1 MDEPLKSSAAARARP
16 ADKWSSL
23 RSTSSSPAEQD
34 DEGQPSRTPDS
45 EQSANEKSLG
55 SRRALWGWLAL
66 CFSTG
71 PTNGMINRYVTASI
85 QSAANRLG
93 HIPGT
98 DRPCPRR
105 STNGIQCVVRFGTG
119 EINYNSYNLYLQAIS
134 RACEGV
140 ISILTAGV
148 ADYANNR
155 KLALMISIYVFG
167 ALVLPFAGLSGGSM
181 KDLEAMAGLY
191 ATVSAV
197 GGVYTVIIASYIPL
211 FMRSVGWF
219 KGDNRLEDDGRN
231 PNMIWTKGT
240 RVSVLG
246 LVAGNVGSLTGLL
259 VGVIITYAGGSA
271 ITAGYYN
278 YLLAITVA
286 GCTTIVVAALG
297 HYLLPRITGAKRPIG
312 SNPILL
318 PLTNWI
324 KLLRSVRRYPHPFI
338 MCIGTLLWNTGYSN
352 FLRLLGPL
360 FLETSGLDSG
370 SGVYTVW
377 SFGIPLFASLG
388 SLAWMFAFPRLTLG
402 IKTWAYCFLSVQL
415 LTILW
420 GCLGINDDVSIGYKH
435 QAEFWVCIVL
445 FMSSGSA
452 LRALNRTLYASII
465 PRGSEALFFGL
476 DITLDLATGWIN
488 PLVQGVIQDR
498 TGNLRFPM
506 IPNAIAVAVGIVFY
520 ICIDVSAGINDA
532 KQLLVE
538 DE

>member
-1 MDEPLKSSAAARARP
+1 MNEPHKPCAIAQVHPEEEQEEEQEQQREERHAHSQTEDRSSQQ
-16 ADKWSSL
+16 
-23 RSTSSSPAEQD
+23 T
-34 DEGQPSRTPDS
+34 
-45 EQSANEKSLG
+45 SLG

-105 STNGIQCVVRFGTG
+105 SMNGIQCVVRFGTG

-148 ADYANNR
+148 ADHANNR
-155 KLALMISIYVFG
+155 KLALMTSIYVFG
-167 ALVLPFAGLSGGSM
+167 TLVLPFAGLSGGSFQ
-181 KDLEAMAGLY
+181 DLEAMAGLFV
-191 ATVSAV
+191 AVTAV

-211 FMRSVGWF
+211 FMRAVGWF
-219 KGDNRLEDDGRN
+219 RGDDRPGNDGSE
-231 PNMIWTKGT
+231 PNTVWTKGT

-246 LVAGNVGSLTGLL
+246 LVASNVGSLTGLL
-259 VGVIITYAGGSA
+259 VGVIITYTGGSA
-271 ITAGYYN
+271 ITAGYFN

-286 GCTTIVVAALG
+286 GCTTIAFAALG
-297 HYLLPRITGAKRPIG
+297 HYLLPQVTGAKRSVG
-312 SNPILL
+312 SNRILL
-318 PLTNWI
+318 PFTNWI
-324 KLLRSVRRYPHPFI
+324 KLLGSVRRYPNTFI

-377 SFGIPLFASLG
+377 SFAIPLFASLG
-388 SLAWMFAFPRLTLG
+388 SLAWMFAFPKLSMG
-402 IKTWAYCFLSVQL
+402 IKFWAYCFLGVQL
-415 LTILW
+415 LAITW
-420 GCLGINDDVSIGYKH
+420 GCLGVSDNIPIGYKH

-465 PRGSEALFFGL
+465 PRDSEALFFGL

-506 IPNAIAVAVGIVFY
+506 IPNAIAVAVGIIFY
-520 ICIDVSAGINDA
+520 ICIDIPAGIDDA
-532 KQLLVE
+532 SRLLAEE
-538 DE
+538 D